1 MGYLGKLI
9 LATHRL
15 WKVAQSPI
23 NLITLLSTFNSRF
36 MFVSCHRQIVQLFI
50 NGPTPASIKFIFCSF
65 QATFDRTNQLTSD
78 GFKLGWLQW
87 KTNLLTTR
95 PPQPSPTKIQNLF
108 FTPFFAKNGPFPAS
122 FFFFLFS
129 SFQYTVDSKQ
139 MFHLNKTCRWLDS
152 NCGPLV
158 SVAAA
163 LPTEPH
169 NHCPFFTPF

>member
-95 PPQPSPTKIQNLF
+95 PPQPSPTKIQN
-108 FTPFFAKNGPFPAS
+108 
-122 FFFFLFS
+122 FFLFS

-139 MFHLNKTCRWLDS
+139 MFHLNKICRWMDS
-152 NCGPLV
+152 NRGPLV